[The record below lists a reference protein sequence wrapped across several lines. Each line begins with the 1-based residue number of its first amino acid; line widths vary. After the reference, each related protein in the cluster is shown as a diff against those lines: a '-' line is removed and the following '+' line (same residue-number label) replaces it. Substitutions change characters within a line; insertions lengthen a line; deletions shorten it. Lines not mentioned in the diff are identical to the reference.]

1 MFPLTGTE
9 QEHDRTKTERIVQS
23 STLV

>member
-23 STLV
+23 ITLV